1 MNFFNGIVNGLREI
15 WSHKLRSALTMVCIL
30 LGVGSVVLTVGFVNG
45 LFSNWNRWLAESGG
59 LEKISVLDQPAPEAQ
74 QAIKGRSPGR
84 SMTDVRAI
92 LAASRYVR
100 RVSPEMDLEGR
111 FQRGRVTHRARLQGV
126 TPAIFPINRTEVESG
141 RPLCDLDVQKAS
153 SVVVLGS
160 TIAKTLFKPG
170 EEPVGSTVRVNG
182 LLCEVIGVVR
192 RYTLNNSDDPGEWNP
207 MEGLKNNIAFIPI
220 TTMQRKLVGDIPLT
234 WLNAQITDVARLHEA
249 VEEVQNIVR
258 ATHRGIDDFRVRTG
272 EEDLQELQGM
282 QRNFMVVGLTI
293 GAVTLIIGGIGIMNL
308 MLASIN
314 ERVREIGIRKALGAW
329 DEDVFLQF
337 MAESVALSLVGGAVG
352 VGAGCGLIELMQRIP
367 GFSVKPEISIG
378 AVIVGFS
385 FSVITGVVSGIYPA
399 VLASRL
405 DPIEALRYE

>member
-1 MNFFNGIVNGLREI
+1 MNFFAGIVNGLREI
-15 WSHKLRSALTMVCIL
+15 WSHKLRSALTMMCIL

-59 LEKISVLDQPAPEAQ
+59 LEKITVMEQPAPESQ
-74 QAIKGRSPGR
+74 QAIKARSPGR
-84 SMTDVRAI
+84 TMADVRAI
-92 LAASRYVR
+92 RDGARNVNLI
-100 RVSPEMDLEGR
+100 SPEMDLDSR
-111 FQRGRVTHRARLQGV
+111 FQRGRVTHRARMQGV
-126 TPAIFPINRTEVESG
+126 TPAIFVINRTEVEFG
-141 RPLCDLDVQKAS
+141 RPLTDLDVQRAS

-160 TIAKTLFKPG
+160 TIAKKLFKPG
-170 EEPVGSTVRVNG
+170 EDPVGATVRVNG
-182 LLCEVIGVVR
+182 LLCEVVGVIK
-192 RYTLNNSDDPGEWNP
+192 RYSMNDDPDDWNP

-234 WLNAQITDVARLHEA
+234 WLNMQVKDVNRLHEA

-258 ATHRGIDDFRVRTG
+258 ASHRGIDDFRVKTG

-282 QRNFMVVGLTI
+282 QRNFMVVGTAI

-337 MAESVALSLVGGAVG
+337 MAESVALSLVGGAIG
-352 VGAGCGLIELMQRIP
+352 VAAGCGLIEIMRNIP
-367 GFSVKPEISIG
+367 GFTVKPEISIG
-378 AVIVGFS
+378 AMIVGFS
-385 FSVITGVVSGIYPA
+385 FSVVTGVVSGIYPA

>member
-59 LEKISVLDQPAPEAQ
+59 LEKIAVLDQPAPEAQ
-74 QAIKGRSPGR
+74 QAIKARSPGR
-84 SMTDVRAI
+84 TMADVRAI
-92 LAASRYVR
+92 QGVSRHAAL
-100 RVSPEMDLEGR
+100 VSPEIDLDAR
-111 FQRGRVTHRARLQGV
+111 FQRGRITHRARAQGV
-126 TPAIFPINRTEVESG
+126 TPAIFVINRTEVESG
-141 RPLCDLDVQKAS
+141 RALTELDVQRAA

-160 TIAKTLFKPG
+160 TIAKKLFRPG
-170 EEPVGSTVRVNG
+170 EEPLGATVRVNG
-182 LLCEVIGVVR
+182 LLCEVVGVVR
-192 RYTLNNSDDPGEWNP
+192 RYAMTDDPDAWNP
-207 MEGLKNNIAFIPI
+207 MEGLKNNIAFLPI
-220 TTMQRKLVGDIPLT
+220 TTMQRKLVGDIPLS
-234 WLNAQITDVARLHEA
+234 WLNVQVRDVKQLHEA
-249 VEEVQNIVR
+249 VDEVQNIVR
-258 ATHRGIDDFRVRTG
+258 ASHRGIDDFRVKTG

-282 QRNFMVVGLTI
+282 QRNFMVVGTTI
-293 GAVTLIIGGIGIMNL
+293 GAVTLVIGGIGIMNL

-352 VGAGCGLIELMQRIP
+352 VAAGCGLIEVMQRLP
-367 GFSVKPEISIG
+367 GFSVKPEISLG
-378 AVIVGFS
+378 AVLVGFS
-385 FSVITGVVSGIYPA
+385 FSVVTGVVSGIYPA
-399 VLASRL
+399 ILASRL

>member
-1 MNFFNGIVNGLREI
+1 MNFLNGIVNGLREI

-45 LFSNWNRWLAESGG
+45 LFSNWNQWLAESGG
-59 LEKISVLDQPAPEAQ
+59 LEKISVLDQPAPETQ

-84 SMTDVRAI
+84 TMADVRAI
-92 LAASRYVR
+92 QAASRYAR
-100 RVSPEMDLEGR
+100 LISPERDLDGR
-111 FQRGRVTHRARLQGV
+111 FQRGRVTHRARVQGV
-126 TPAIFPINRTEVESG
+126 APAIFTINRIQVEFG
-141 RPLCDLDVQKAS
+141 RPICDLDVQKAS

-160 TIAKTLFKPG
+160 TIAKKLFQPG
-170 EEPVGSTVRVNG
+170 EDPVGATVRVNG
-182 LLCEVIGVVR
+182 LLCEVVGVVK
-192 RYTLNNSDDPGEWNP
+192 RYSLDGDDPEQWNP
-207 MEGLKNNIAFIPI
+207 MEGLKNNVAFLPI
-220 TTMQRKLVGDIPLT
+220 TTMQRKLVGDVPLS
-234 WLNAQITDVARLHEA
+234 WINVQITDVSRLHEA

-258 ATHRGIDDFRVRTG
+258 ATHRGIDDFRIRTG

-282 QRNFMVVGLTI
+282 QRNFMVVGITI

-337 MAESVALSLVGGAVG
+337 MAESVSLSLVGGAVG
-352 VGAGCGLIELMQRIP
+352 VGAGCGLIEIMQRIP
-367 GFSVKPEISIG
+367 GFTVKPEISLS
-378 AVIVGFS
+378 AVAVGFT
-385 FSVITGVVSGIYPA
+385 FSVVTGVVSGIYPA
-399 VLASRL
+399 ILASRL

>member
-30 LGVGSVVLTVGFVNG
+30 LGVISVVLTVGFVNG
-45 LFSNWNRWLAESGG
+45 LFSNWNQWLVEGGG
-59 LEKISVLDQPAPEAQ
+59 LEKIFVADQPAPESQ

-84 SMTDVRAI
+84 TMADVRAI
-92 LAASRYVR
+92 QAASRYAKL
-100 RVSPEMDLEGR
+100 VSPEMDLDGR
-111 FQRGRVTHRARLQGV
+111 FQRGRVTYRARLQGV
-126 TPAIFPINRTEVESG
+126 TPAIFTINRTRVEFG
-141 RPLCDLDVQKAS
+141 RSICDLDVQKAS

-160 TIAKTLFKPG
+160 TVAKKLFKPG
-170 EEPVGSTVRVNG
+170 EDPVGASVRVNG
-182 LLCEVIGVVR
+182 LLCQVIGVGK
-192 RYTLNNSDDPGEWNP
+192 RYTMGSDEPEQWNP
-207 MEGLKNNIAFIPI
+207 MEGLKNNLAFIPI
-220 TTMQRKLVGDIPLT
+220 TTMQRKMVGDIPLT
-234 WLNAQITDVARLHEA
+234 HLTLQVPDVSRLHEA
-249 VEEVQNIVR
+249 VEEVQNILR
-258 ATHRGIDDFRVRTG
+258 ASHRGIDDFRVRTA
-272 EEDLQELQGM
+272 EEALQDLEKM
-282 QRNFMVVGLTI
+282 QRNFMHVGMTI

-352 VGAGCGLIELMQRIP
+352 VGAGCGLIEIMQRIP
-367 GFSVKPEISIG
+367 DFSMKPEISLG
-378 AVIVGFS
+378 AVAVGFT

-399 VLASRL
+399 ILAARL

>member
-45 LFSNWNRWLAESGG
+45 LFSNWNQWLAESGG
-59 LEKISVLDQPAPEAQ
+59 LEKIAVLDQPAPESQ

-84 SMTDVRAI
+84 TMADVRAI
-92 LAASRYVR
+92 QAASRHAR
-100 RVSPEMDLEGR
+100 LVSPEMDLDGR
-111 FQRGRVTHRARLQGV
+111 FQRGRVTHRARVQGV
-126 TPAIFPINRTEVESG
+126 TPAIFTINRTQVEFG
-141 RPLCDLDVQKAS
+141 RPLCELDVQKAS

-160 TIAKTLFKPG
+160 TIAKKLFKPG
-170 EEPVGSTVRVNG
+170 EDPIGATVRVNG
-182 LLCEVIGVVR
+182 LLCEVVGVVK
-192 RYTLNNSDDPGEWNP
+192 RYTMGSDDPEDWNP

-220 TTMQRKLVGDIPLT
+220 TTMQRKLVGDIPLS
-234 WLNAQITDVARLHEA
+234 WVNVQIEDVSRLHEA

-258 ATHRGIDDFRVRTG
+258 ATHRGIDDFRIRTG

-282 QRNFMVVGLTI
+282 QRNFMVVGITI

-329 DEDVFLQF
+329 DGDVFLQF
-337 MAESVALSLVGGAVG
+337 MAESVALSVVGGAVG
-352 VGAGCGLIELMQRIP
+352 VAVGGGLIEIMQRLP
-367 GFSVKPEISIG
+367 GFTVKPEISLG
-378 AVIVGFS
+378 AVAVGFT
-385 FSVITGVVSGIYPA
+385 FSVITGIVSGIYPA

>member
-1 MNFFNGIVNGLREI
+1 MNFLNGIVNGLREI

-45 LFSNWNRWLAESGG
+45 LFSNWNQWLAESGG
-59 LEKISVLDQPAPEAQ
+59 LEKIAVLDQPAPETQ

-84 SMTDVRAI
+84 TMADVRAI
-92 LAASRYVR
+92 QAASRYAKL
-100 RVSPEMDLEGR
+100 VSPEMDLDGR
-111 FQRGRVTHRARLQGV
+111 FQRGRVTHRARVQGV
-126 TPAIFPINRTEVESG
+126 TPAIFTINRTRVEFG
-141 RPLCDLDVQKAS
+141 RPICDLDVQKAS

-160 TIAKTLFKPG
+160 TIAKKLFKPG
-170 EEPVGSTVRVNG
+170 EDPVGATVRVNG
-182 LLCEVIGVVR
+182 LLCEVIGVVK
-192 RYTLNNSDDPGEWNP
+192 RYSMGSDDPEQWNP

-220 TTMQRKLVGDIPLT
+220 TTMQRKLVGDIPLS
-234 WLNAQITDVARLHEA
+234 WVNVQITDVSRLHEA

-258 ATHRGIDDFRVRTG
+258 ATHRGIDDFRIRTG

-282 QRNFMVVGLTI
+282 QRNFMVVGITI

-329 DEDVFLQF
+329 DGDVFLQF

-352 VGAGCGLIELMQRIP
+352 VGAGCGLIEIMQRIP
-367 GFSVKPEISIG
+367 GFTVKPEISLG
-378 AVIVGFS
+378 AVAVGFT